1 MKASKW
7 IWYPLISKTLGTSR
21 ALVVESPTP
30 EENKDVV
37 VPSKTT
43 QEFVYPRWVRL
54 LLLVVSDVFR
64 RCRTYKFCNWF
75 SCPVS
80 VLQLICMSFKWL
92 MDDGKLCSKYILV
105 ELVSCNW
112 FIFDGSSY
120 TLYNWVM
127 HLIFICRTTKACS
140 FFFCGYMNR
149 YCYLWESDVCSLHI
163 QSALSWY
170 QIVV

>member
-1 MKASKW
+1 MS
-7 IWYPLISKTLGTSR
+7 Y
-21 ALVVESPTP
+21 ALDCYLQDKESIFIFLCGYMNRNYNWW
-30 EENKDVV
+30 E
-37 VPSKTT
+37 
-43 QEFVYPRWVRL
+43 
-54 LLLVVSDVFR
+54 SDVFR